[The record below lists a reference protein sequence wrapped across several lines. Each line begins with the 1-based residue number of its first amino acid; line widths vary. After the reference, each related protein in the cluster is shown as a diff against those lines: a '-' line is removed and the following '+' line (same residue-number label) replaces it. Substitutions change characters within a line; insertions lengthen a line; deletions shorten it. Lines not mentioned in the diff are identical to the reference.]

1 MGVTIPRVLSAAT
14 LGLVAALTL
23 ASPAW
28 AHGGDAPDGTNY
40 RTEVTGM
47 SGALP
52 GVSVRAVEAGA
63 RLELTNDGDETVEV
77 LGYDGEPYLEV
88 RPDGVFEN
96 VKSPAT
102 YLNETLQG
110 GEVPPTADP
119 TAPPQWRQVD
129 DEPVARW
136 HDHRSH
142 WMSATP
148 PPQVAA
154 EPDKTHR
161 IRDWVVPL
169 RSGVITAE
177 AHGTLDWIPPPTA
190 GAWWAASVLCATA
203 IGLLGLVSVGGRG
216 GRAASAALAVLAVVG
231 GLTGIGYAVAR
242 ELDAGANG
250 AGEILLGLLAGQVWP
265 VLAGLGAVAA
275 GVYALARRPSADFG
289 MALAGACL
297 ALFAGVANSAVFG
310 RGVAPVPFSPTLARV
325 AVLLLIAIGAGLAAA
340 GSLRLRAAVSAAQPA
355 PPAEPTPP
363 AAPAA

>member
-1 MGVTIPRVLSAAT
+1 MGVTMRRVLSAVT

-23 ASPAW
+23 AGPAW

-40 RTEVTGM
+40 RTEVTGVN
-47 SGALP
+47 GALP
-52 GVSVRAVEAGA
+52 GVSVRAIEAGA

-88 RPDGVFEN
+88 RPDGVYEN
-96 VKSPAT
+96 IKSPAT
-102 YLNETLQG
+102 YINVSLQG
-110 GEVPPTADP
+110 GEVPPTADS
-119 TAPPQWRQVD
+119 TAPPQWRRVA

-169 RSGVITAE
+169 RSGVTTGE
-177 AHGTLDWIPPPTA
+177 VTGTLDWIPPPTA
-190 GAWWAASVLCATA
+190 GAWWAGAVLCATA
-203 IGLLGLVSVGGRG
+203 IGLLGLVATGHPG
-216 GRAASAALAVLAVVG
+216 GRAASAALAILAVVG
-231 GLTGIGYAVAR
+231 GLTAIGYAVGR
-242 ELDAGANG
+242 ELDSGNDS
-250 AGEILLGLLAGQVWP
+250 AGEILLGLLATQVWP

-275 GVYALARRPSADFG
+275 GVYALARRPSADFA

-297 ALFAGVANSAVFG
+297 ALFAGVGNSAVFG
-310 RGVAPVPFSPTLARV
+310 RGVAPVPFSSTLARV
-325 AVLLLIAIGAGLAAA
+325 AVLLIIAVGAGLAAA
-340 GSLRLRAAVSAAQPA
+340 GALRLRAAVHAAQPA
-355 PPAEPTPP
+355 PPAEPTPS
-363 AAPAA
+363 